1 MPPRDPGNPELHAQT
16 ESLRRYLEARPN
28 SLPSREPRTFPVQLQ
43 IWPDPARGSPNSF
56 LRSALFAAI
65 QSEHRQMLG
74 EPATPH
80 RKAQGISITAQKGLT
95 IEYAGPQLD
104 QFDLD
109 VWLQAIHLV
118 RRYALETRCS
128 FTGNAFLKAIGRK
141 NSARE
146 YEDLNQSLDRL
157 TGGTVVIKYGPI
169 TFTGHLIS
177 WHRRDEQSKAYQI
190 SFAEDVLKL
199 FRPAAWT
206 AIQWEE
212 RRALKGQ
219 ALVLWLHGYYSS
231 HAAPYPVSVRY
242 LHMLSGSRNRSPK
255 SFKQKLKKAFAI
267 LQEVLGWQ
275 GTWNGDLVTVTRQ
288 PSASQA
294 RHLITS
300 TARRKREREP
310 ERGQGDPVPITDI
323 LPGFLKSLTTRL

>member
-1 MPPRDPGNPELHAQT
+1 MTKSELDAQI
-16 ESLRRYLEARPN
+16 ESLRQAVEADRANRPI
-28 SLPSREPRTFPVQLQ
+28 SSPPVQLQ
-43 IWPDPARGSPNSF
+43 IWPEPVRGSPNSF

-65 QSEHRQMLG
+65 QSENRQMLG

-80 RKAQGISITAQKGLT
+80 QRAQGISITTQKGLT

-118 RRYALETRCS
+118 RRYPLETRCS
-128 FTGNAFLKAIGRK
+128 FSGSPFLKAIGRAMNRK
-141 NSARE
+141 TSARE
-146 YEDLNQSLDRL
+146 YQDLNQSLDRL
-157 TGGTVVIKYGPI
+157 TGGGVVIKSGSV

-177 WHRRDEQSKAYQI
+177 WYRRDDQTRAYQI
-190 SFAEDVLKL
+190 SFADDVLKL

-231 HAAPYPVSVRY
+231 HAAPYPVSVQY
-242 LHMLSGSRNRSPK
+242 LHLLCGSRTALMKN
-255 SFKQKLKKAFAI
+255 FKTSLKRAFQI
-267 LQEVLGWQ
+267 LKETLAWEAS
-275 GTWNGDLVTVTRQ
+275 WNGDVVTVTRP

-294 RHLITS
+294 RHILTS
-300 TARRKREREP
+300 AATQKRERQP
-310 ERGQGDPVPITDI
+310 KRGQGGLVPVTDI
-323 LPGFLKSLTTRL
+323 LPGFLKSMKGRF

>member
-1 MPPRDPGNPELHAQT
+1 MGDDLDRQLKSFKNT
-16 ESLRRYLEARPN
+16 LEARTELAAYDPQLADKRALQ
-28 SLPSREPRTFPVQLQ
+28 LPLWPEPL
-43 IWPDPARGSPNSF
+43 RGSPNGF

-65 QSEHRQMLG
+65 QSENRQMLG

-80 RKAQGISITAQKGLT
+80 RKAQGVRITAQKGLT

-118 RRYALETRCS
+118 RRYGLETRCS
-128 FTGNAFLKAIGRK
+128 FTGSAFLNAIGRN

-157 TGGTVVIKYGPI
+157 TGGIVVIKYGPI
-169 TFTGHLIS
+169 IFTGHLIS
-177 WHRRDEQSKAYQI
+177 WHRRDERSKAYQI
-190 SFAEDVLKL
+190 SFADDVLKL

-206 AIQWEE
+206 AIQWQE
-212 RRALKGQ
+212 RRALKGH

-231 HAAPYPVSVRY
+231 HAAPYPVSAQY
-242 LHMLSGSRNRSPK
+242 LHVLCGSRNRRLK
-255 SFKQKLKKAFAI
+255 SFKDKLKKAFAMLAKI
-267 LQEVLGWQ
+267 LGWQ
-275 GTWNGDLVTVTRQ
+275 ATWNGDLVTVTRQ

-294 RHLITS
+294 RHLITNA
-300 TARRKREREP
+300 ARRKREGQATQ
-310 ERGQGDPVPITDI
+310 GQGGLVPVSDV
-323 LPGFLKSLTTRL
+323 LPGFLKSLTRV